1 MPLLKAL
8 FTIERRQ
15 FSNWADENE
24 ILGNSSYY
32 LHTMLSCYVERFFF
46 KRIKM
51 ALTGFFADV
60 FYVNCHKDMSR
71 HSLKMICLLLPKKV
85 GRYLKKNWGIAFIS
99 VCTKQNIQ
107 VLNFSMVG
115 NQISLQNY
123 ILLWCILFVLWS
135 NFLYIDVFKVRKNI

>member
-1 MPLLKAL
+1 
-8 FTIERRQ
+8 
-15 FSNWADENE
+15 
-24 ILGNSSYY
+24 
-32 LHTMLSCYVERFFF
+32 
-46 KRIKM
+46 M

-107 VLNFSMVG
+107 VLNFSMVD
-115 NQISLQNY
+115 NQISLQLHFAPAY
-123 ILLWCILFVLWS
+123 SVCTIKEFSTPTYVDFYSCLLIYLF
-135 NFLYIDVFKVRKNI
+135 R